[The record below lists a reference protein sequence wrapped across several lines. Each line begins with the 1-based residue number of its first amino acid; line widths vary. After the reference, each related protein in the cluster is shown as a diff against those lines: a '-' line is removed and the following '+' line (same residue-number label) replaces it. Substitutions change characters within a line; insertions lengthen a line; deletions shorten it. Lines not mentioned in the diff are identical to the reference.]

1 MSGTPDFATWQAL
14 CDVLH
19 EEAACLD
26 EQRWD
31 DWLALFTPDV
41 EYWMP
46 AWDSEHEMT
55 QDPASE
61 ISLMYYSDRS
71 GLEDRIWRIK
81 SGMSSASTPL
91 PRTCHLVTNIRV
103 GGMVDGLLQVKANWQ
118 GNAYR
123 HEKTDSFYGRYEY
136 GLREEQGKLL
146 IARKKIVLMND
157 VIPSVVDVY
166 NV

>member
-1 MSGTPDFATWQAL
+1 MSDQFSRVSAL
-14 CDVLH
+14 LF
-19 EEAACLD
+19 EEAAALD

-55 QDPASE
+55 QDPTSE

-103 GGMVDGLLQVKANWQ
+103 GAVTDGLLQVKANWQ

-123 HEKTDSFYGRYEY
+123 HETTDSFYGSYTY
-136 GLREEQGKLL
+136 GLREDQGKLL

-157 VIPSVVDVY
+157 VIPSVVDIY

>member
-1 MSGTPDFATWQAL
+1 MSDQFHQVSAL
-14 CDVLH
+14 LF
-19 EEAACLD
+19 EEAAALD

-31 DWLALFTPDV
+31 DWLALFTPDI

-55 QDPASE
+55 QDPTSE

-103 GGMVDGLLQVKANWQ
+103 GQLVDGLLQVKANWQ

-136 GLREEQGKLL
+136 GLREDQGKLL

-157 VIPSVVDVY
+157 VIPSVVDIY

>member
-1 MSGTPDFATWQAL
+1 MSDQFSRVSAL
-14 CDVLH
+14 LF
-19 EEAACLD
+19 EEAAALD

-55 QDPASE
+55 QDPTSE

-103 GGMVDGLLQVKANWQ
+103 GAVTDGLLQVKANWQ

-123 HEKTDSFYGRYEY
+123 HETTDSFYGRYEY
-136 GLREEQGKLL
+136 GLREDQGKLL

-157 VIPSVVDVY
+157 VIPSVVDIY

>member
-1 MSGTPDFATWQAL
+1 MNDKYSSV
-14 CDVLH
+14 CSVLF
-19 EEAACLD
+19 EEAAALD

-31 DWLALFTPDV
+31 DWLALFTTDI

-55 QDPASE
+55 QDPTSE

-103 GGMVDGLLQVKANWQ
+103 GAVTDGLLQVKANWQ

-157 VIPSVVDVY
+157 VIPSVVDIY

>member
-1 MSGTPDFATWQAL
+1 MSDQSSRVSAL
-14 CDVLH
+14 LF
-19 EEAACLD
+19 EEAAALD

-31 DWLALFTPDV
+31 DWLALFTPDI
-41 EYWMP
+41 EFWMP

-55 QDPASE
+55 QDPTSE

-103 GGMVDGLLQVKANWQ
+103 GAVVDGLLQVKATWQ

-123 HEKTDSFYGRYEY
+123 HEKSDSFYGRYEY
-136 GLREEQGKLL
+136 GLREDQGKLL

-157 VIPSVVDVY
+157 VIPSVVDIY

>member
-1 MSGTPDFATWQAL
+1 MNGQYAKVCAL
-14 CDVLH
+14 LF
-19 EEAACLD
+19 EEAAALD

-31 DWLALFTPDV
+31 DWLALFAPDV
-41 EYWMP
+41 VYWMP

-71 GLEDRIWRIK
+71 GLEDRVWRIK

-103 GGMVDGLLQVKANWQ
+103 GAVSGDLLTVKANWQ

-123 HEKTDSFYGRYEY
+123 HEKTDLFYGRYEY
-136 GLREEQGKLL
+136 GLREQDGKLL
-146 IARKKIVLMND
+146 IARKKIVLLND
-157 VIPSVVDVY
+157 LIPSVVDIY